1 MTERKSARR
10 SKTNHPK
17 AGRSKVG
24 NRAPPGSTAA
34 VQRRAAA
41 DAPQQRRSQVERSAR
56 TRERLIAAAFDILHR
71 QGFSGASTVAI
82 AKAAGVSLGA
92 LQHQFP
98 TKALLMT
105 AVLRRIAAL
114 RIAAYRAAL
123 KGVGPGPE
131 RFAALS
137 QASWAQIGTK
147 ELAASMEIELAMR
160 NDPDLAA
167 AAAPTFARHGAFMS
181 QLVGASL
188 KDRGG
193 VDRKRAEA
201 IRLLNNAVMVGLT
214 MEVIR
219 GTDAKAVK
227 DALASWR
234 DVLINDL
241 AAPTP
246 PPKRAG
252 KAKRR
257 TR

>member
-1 MTERKSARR
+1 MTERKAARSIAASR
-10 SKTNHPK
+10 RDP
-17 AGRSKVG
+17 AERPAPVG
-24 NRAPPGSTAA
+24 GASR
-34 VQRRAAA
+34 RRAES
-41 DAPQQRRSQVERSAR
+41 PLPPRRSQEERSAR

-71 QGFSGASTVAI
+71 QGYSGASTVAI

-123 KGVGPGPE
+123 KGVPPGPA
-131 RFAALS
+131 RFEALS

-181 QLVGASL
+181 RLVGASL
-188 KDRGG
+188 KDRGAP
-193 VDRKRAEA
+193 DKKQTEA
-201 IRLLNNAVMVGLT
+201 IRLLNNAIMVGLT
-214 MEVIR
+214 MEMIR
-219 GTDAKAVK
+219 GADAKAIK
-227 DALASWR
+227 AALASWSS
-234 DVLINDL
+234 VLMNDL
-241 AAPTP
+241 A
-246 PPKRAG
+246 PPKAKG
-252 KAKRR
+252 GAPAKPVKRR
-257 TR
+257 TT

>member
-1 MTERKSARR
+1 MTERKAARQSQVDR
-10 SKTNHPK
+10 PSTGRAK
-17 AGRSKVG
+17 AGK
-24 NRAPPGSTAA
+24 RAMPGSTAA
-34 VQRRAAA
+34 GLRRPAVE
-41 DAPQQRRSQVERSAR
+41 APPQRRSQVERSAR
-56 TRERLIAAAFDILHR
+56 TRERLIAAAFEILHR
-71 QGFSGASTVAI
+71 QGYSGASTVAI

-123 KGVGPGPE
+123 KSVGPGPE

-167 AAAPTFARHGAFMS
+167 TAAPTFARHGAFMS
-181 QLVGASL
+181 QLVGAAL

-193 VDRKRAEA
+193 VDQKRAEA

-241 AAPTP
+241 AAPA
-246 PPKRAG
+246 PKKASPGRSRRRAG
-252 KAKRR
+252 
-257 TR
+257 